1 MASSSSSS
9 VPAYPSPSWKY
20 HVFLSFR
27 GEDTRNSFVG
37 HLYSALEQKGI
48 YTYKDDKKLP
58 QGELIGPSLM
68 KAIGESYISIIIF
81 SENYADSSW
90 CLEELAY
97 IMNCRETRGQIVIPL
112 FYDVEP
118 SELRKQKQKYGEAF
132 LKHELENKTK
142 VESWRKALVDA
153 SNLSGW
159 DIANRHE
166 SEFIKEI
173 VSKISKMLHPL
184 TSRVNDNLVG
194 IEARVQDLK
203 SRLKIGSSGVLK
215 IGIWGVGGAGKTTLA
230 SYFYD
235 EMSREFNGCCFVE
248 NIREESSKYGLKKL
262 QEEILSSILKHNE
275 VLGGVKEGSQM
286 IKDRLSHRKVIIV
299 LDDVDQLDQLEA
311 LAGSHYWFG
320 EGSLIVIT
328 TRDEHL
334 LTAFKVDVIHKIRL
348 LNDHEA
354 IQLLCIHAPRDKIP
368 MEDYGLL
375 SKEVVRYVD
384 GLPLALM
391 VIGRFLC
398 DKNLNE
404 WRSALVRLKEIPHDK
419 ILEKLKI
426 SYDGLTRVEQKLFLD
441 IACFFRWEKKDRAME
456 MLDACGFHAVIGVKV
471 LMQKALLSI
480 SNGMFDMHDL
490 VQEMGHHIVRGE
502 HPDNPEKHSRIWKEE
517 DVVNICAMDAT
528 MELDM
533 IEAIRFKHNSVDH
546 IQRYKHLQPFVAN
559 TKNLRWI
566 EWQGDLA
573 SPLLT
578 NFPQRKL
585 CCLILHNSSRTQL
598 WEGYKVL
605 PNLKIMELWYL
616 SFLMITPNFNGLP
629 HLERF
634 KLTGCRLLEEIHP
647 SIGCLERLVFLSI
660 EDCRR
665 LKMFPPITQ
674 LKKLKTLS
682 FSGCYKLFKLS
693 EIQQNMDNL
702 HLYNSGDT
710 KLGLQFFCNLQEL
723 VLRKLDL
730 SWCCLEDDDMSY
742 ALWELP
748 NLQELNLEGNK
759 FSQLSFTCL
768 QLPRLKRLDVSW
780 CRKLV
785 ELSAL
790 PSSIAI
796 VKADHCRSL
805 RSFGD
810 VSNCKWL
817 WNFSHRWESKLGEA
831 GIILNSML
839 KGNAVE
845 DHFISVAFEHQIPKG
860 FVGRFFTG
868 YSFTRCRPRDA
879 NDNEHTFTLRLPD
892 DWYND
897 FSGFLIR
904 IVTNNKLPDI
914 NIIFTH
920 EVYEKDLRFEIW
932 QDSNESPGPEYLKGE
947 VKTYVG
953 YVSFSSLRQTTS
965 LNSSYNIISFSIED
979 MDWSSFAAE
988 LVPRERKDDADKS
1001 RKVATDSEYLN
1012 DELDM
1017 RKAFMIQHDLYSFIQ
1032 ILWQP

>member
-1 MASSSSSS
+1 MASSSSGS
-9 VPAYPSPSWKY
+9 VPAYPSQSWKY

-27 GEDTRNSFVG
+27 GEDTRNTFVG
-37 HLYSALEQKGI
+37 YLYSALEQKGI

-68 KAIGESYISIIIF
+68 KAIRESQIAVIVF

-203 SRLKIGSSGVLK
+203 SRLKVGSSGVLK

-275 VLGGVKEGSQM
+275 VLGGVKE
-286 IKDRLSHRKVIIV
+286 
-299 LDDVDQLDQLEA
+299 
-311 LAGSHYWFG
+311 
-320 EGSLIVIT
+320 
-328 TRDEHL
+328 
-334 LTAFKVDVIHKIRL
+334 
-348 LNDHEA
+348 
-354 IQLLCIHAPRDKIP
+354 
-368 MEDYGLL
+368 
-375 SKEVVRYVD
+375 
-384 GLPLALM
+384 
-391 VIGRFLC
+391 
-398 DKNLNE
+398 
-404 WRSALVRLKEIPHDK
+404 
-419 ILEKLKI
+419 
-426 SYDGLTRVEQKLFLD
+426 
-441 IACFFRWEKKDRAME
+441 
-456 MLDACGFHAVIGVKV
+456 
-471 LMQKALLSI
+471 
-480 SNGMFDMHDL
+480 
-490 VQEMGHHIVRGE
+490 EMGHHIVRGE

-528 MELDM
+528 TELDM

-546 IQRYKHLQPFVAN
+546 IQRYKHLHPFVAN

-598 WEGYKVL
+598 WEGYKIL
-605 PNLKIMELWYL
+605 PNLKIMELCYM

-647 SIGCLERLVFLSI
+647 SIGRLERLVFLSI

-710 KLGLQFFCNLQEL
+710 KLGLQLFCDLEEL

-759 FSQLSFTCL
+759 FSQLSFTRL

-780 CRKLV
+780 CRNLV
-785 ELSAL
+785 KLSAL

-839 KGNAVE
+839 QGNAVE
-845 DHFISVAFEHQIPKG
+845 DHFISVAFERQIPKG

-868 YSFTRCRPRDA
+868 YSFTRRRPHDA
-879 NDNEHTFTLRLPD
+879 NDSEDTFTLRLPD
-892 DWYND
+892 DWTLMKHR
-897 FSGFLIR
+897 GL
-904 IVTNNKLPDI
+904 
-914 NIIFTH
+914 NI
-920 EVYEKDLRFEIW
+920 
-932 QDSNESPGPEYLKGE
+932 
-947 VKTYVG
+947 
-953 YVSFSSLRQTTS
+953 
-965 LNSSYNIISFSIED
+965 
-979 MDWSSFAAE
+979 
-988 LVPRERKDDADKS
+988 
-1001 RKVATDSEYLN
+1001 
-1012 DELDM
+1012 
-1017 RKAFMIQHDLYSFIQ
+1017 
-1032 ILWQP
+1032 